1 MQFFVSCLLSPI
13 YFLQSTIT
21 VFKRSNPLIP
31 IIVLTLTGLGLLG
44 VFTTGR
50 HLNGNPYYFM
60 SRQLTFVVIGVFALL
75 VLALVDYTRFLFE
88 RKSPY
93 FITVAFLIA
102 VIFFG
107 NGRWINLQYF
117 NMQPSELGKLV
128 IIMYV
133 SYVMAFVRFEKLS
146 FKSQSLPIMAVT
158 FSLVAFTLL
167 QPDFGTALIMMVIAL
182 YMFVLTGFPVKH
194 LLVPIIPFIPLALI
208 VPFRY
213 PYVMRRYLNFV
224 ANISP
229 WRSPESLS
237 FHDYGMRMAM
247 GNGGISG
254 LGFGN
259 GIVKRSFLPA
269 SHTDSIFTVLVEEGG
284 FLLGALIIVLFLAL
298 FILGESTARDAK
310 DRFGAYL
317 ARGITFYLTGQAFL
331 NICICL
337 GLLPNT
343 GITIPFVSYGGSS
356 LIVSMAAVGILIN
369 ISSQRRMII

>member
-1 MQFFVSCLLSPI
+1 MHGFISFLLTPVHLLRS
-13 YFLQSTIT
+13 LST
-21 VFKRSNPLIP
+21 VFKRSNPLISL
-31 IIVLTLTGLGLLG
+31 IILTLTSLGLLA

-50 HLNGNPYYFM
+50 HLNSNPYHYFY
-60 SRQLTFVVIGVFALL
+60 RQLAFSVIGLFVLL
-75 VLALVDYTRFLFE
+75 SLAIVDYTKFLFE
-88 RKSPY
+88 KKSPY
-93 FITVAFLIA
+93 FITSGFLLA

-107 NGRWINLQYF
+107 NGRWLNLKLINI
-117 NMQPSELGKLV
+117 QPSELGKLV
-128 IIMYV
+128 IIMYI
-133 SYVMAFVRFEKLS
+133 SYVMAFVRFEELS
-146 FKSQSLPIMAVT
+146 FINQSLPIMIVT
-158 FSLVAFTLL
+158 FSLVGFTLM

-182 YMFVLTGFPVKH
+182 YMFILTKFPIKH
-194 LLVPIIPFIPLALI
+194 LLIPVIPFIPLAFI

-213 PYVMRRYLNFV
+213 PYVMSRYLNFV
-224 ANISP
+224 KNIDPRTPVSF
-229 WRSPESLS
+229 LS
-237 FHDYGMRMAM
+237 FHDYGLRMSM
-247 GNGGISG
+247 GNGGLTG

-269 SHTDSIFTVLVEEGG
+269 SHTDSIFAVLVEEGG
-284 FLLGALIIVLFLAL
+284 FLMGVTVIFLFVALLL
-298 FILGESTARDAK
+298 LGESTARDAK

-317 ARGITFYLTGQAFL
+317 ARGITFYLSGQAFL